1 MDNNNELFPLSSEQ
15 PESKDFKR
23 IVRQYTRYWY
33 LFVLGAALGLGV
45 AYLYLRFY
53 AVPQFIVSSTMLI
66 KDDKGGQGLSNADAL
81 SDLTTFKSTRS
92 VDNEI
97 EVLKSASI
105 MERVAKDLDLFTS
118 YYVEGKVI
126 DKEIYGK
133 EVPIKVLRNAMDS
146 TAAGKSF
153 IVFVKADNSFQ
164 LQDFTGATDTY
175 KFGQQIKKPYGSFT
189 IVASSIKNA
198 VSDKIIVRFND
209 IHQVATHY
217 SQAIGIQPVGKSSN
231 VLTLS
236 LVDPIP
242 DKAKNIINRLM
253 YVYNSESI
261 EDKNLMAVSTLKFLD
276 ERLRIITAELSGVEK
291 GVEKFKSQNALTDI
305 SSQASG
311 YETQASNYTQ
321 QLSEWATQ
329 IDLLESLEG
338 YLRKNSGQYSIVP
351 SSLGLKDET
360 LLGLIGKFNELQA
373 TRERMLRT
381 NQPTSL
387 LIKNINEQIS
397 TLQDN
402 ILENLQNIKRG
413 LQITSNNLKRSSGQF
428 QSKIRKVPE
437 QEREL
442 QEIKRQL
449 TIKQNIYVYLLQKR
463 EETALALA
471 ATASV
476 ARVLDFSKGGDYP
489 ISPNKQIIYLMSI
502 LIGLGVPF
510 AGVFLSSVLNSKIQS
525 QQDVTS
531 AVPVPILGEI
541 AHNNKKATVVVT
553 KGNRSP
559 IAEMFQLVRT
569 NLHFLAT
576 NKNSVVVLTTSS
588 MSGEGKTFFSI
599 NLGASLAAT
608 GKRVVLLDL
617 DLREPKVAIE
627 LELPDGPGVTEYL
640 LSNEVTLDS
649 VIQPAEMVPGLFVV
663 SSGVVVQNP
672 VELMMGSKF
681 EHFIH
686 ELKERF
692 DYIIM
697 DTAPVGLVADA
708 FTLSHFVD
716 ISIYVVRYNYT
727 QKGQLDI
734 IKNIYKNK
742 TMNRPVIVLN
752 DAKESNGGNYG
763 YGYGYGYDKKDT
775 RKKKVVG

>member
-1 MDNNNELFPLSSEQ
+1 MDNNNELFPLNSEQ
-15 PESKDFKR
+15 PDSKDFKR
-23 IVRQYTRYWY
+23 IIRQYTRYWY
-33 LFVLGAALGLGV
+33 LFVLGAALGLGI

-53 AVPQFIVSSTMLI
+53 AVPQYVVSSTMLI

-105 MERVAKDLDLFTS
+105 MERVAKELDLFTS

-126 DKEIYGK
+126 DKEIYGQA
-133 EVPIKVLRNAMDS
+133 VPIKVLRNTVDS

-153 IVFVKADNSFQ
+153 IVFLKADNSFQ
-164 LQDFTGATDTY
+164 LQDYTGTIDTY

-189 IVASSIKNA
+189 IVASSTKNA

-209 IHQVATHY
+209 IHQVAAHY

-236 LVDPIP
+236 LIDPIP
-242 DKAKNIINRLM
+242 DKAKNIINKLM

-276 ERLRIITAELSGVEK
+276 ERLRLITAELSGVEK

-338 YLRKNSGQYSIVP
+338 YLRKNAGQYSIVP

-373 TRERMLRT
+373 ARERMLRT

-387 LIKNINEQIS
+387 LIKNINEQID

-413 LQITSNNLKRSSGQF
+413 LQITSNNLKKSSGQF

-476 ARVLDFSKGGDYP
+476 ARVLDLAKGGDYP

-510 AGVFLSSVLNSKIQS
+510 AGIFLSSALNSKIQS

-541 AHNNKKATVVVT
+541 AHNSKKSTVVVT

-608 GKRVVLLDL
+608 GKRVILLDL

-649 VIQPAEMVPGLFVV
+649 VIQPAEKVPGLFVV
-663 SSGVVVQNP
+663 SSGIVVQNP

-775 RKKKVVG
+775 RKKKAVR

>member
-1 MDNNNELFPLSSEQ
+1 MDNNKELFPLSSEQ
-15 PESKDFKR
+15 PESKDFR
-23 IVRQYTRYWY
+23 RMIHQYTRYWY
-33 LFVLGAALGLGV
+33 LFVLGAALGLGA
-45 AYLYLRFY
+45 AYFYLRYY
-53 AVPQFIVSSTMLI
+53 AIPQYVVSSTMLI
-66 KDDKGGQGLSNADAL
+66 KDEKGGQGLSNADAL
-81 SDLTTFKSTRS
+81 SDLTTFKTTRS

-105 MERVAKDLDLFTS
+105 MERVAKELDLFTS
-118 YYVEGKVI
+118 YYVEGKII
-126 DKEIYGK
+126 DKEIYGQS
-133 EVPIKVLRNAMDS
+133 VPIKVLRNNVDS

-153 IVFVKADNSFQ
+153 TVFLKADNSFQ
-164 LQDFTGATDTY
+164 LQDYTGAVTTH
-175 KFGQQIKKPYGSFT
+175 KFGQQIEKPYGSFT
-189 IVASSIKNA
+189 IVAASTKNA

-209 IHQVATHY
+209 IHQIAAHY

-231 VLTLS
+231 VLALS

-242 DKAKNIINRLM
+242 EKAKNIINTLM
-253 YVYNSESI
+253 HVYNSEAI
-261 EDKNLMAVSTLKFLD
+261 EDKNLMAVGTLKFLD
-276 ERLRIITAELSGVEK
+276 ERLRLITAELSGVEK
-291 GVEKFKSQNALTDI
+291 GVEKYKSQNALTDI
-305 SSQASG
+305 ASQASG
-311 YETQASNYTQ
+311 YETQAASTTQ
-321 QLSEWATQ
+321 QLSEGATQ

-338 YLRKNSGQYSIVP
+338 YLRKNAGQYSIVP

-360 LLGLIGKFNELQA
+360 LLGLIGKFNELQV

-381 NQPTSL
+381 NESTSF
-387 LIKNINEQIS
+387 LIKNIDEQI
-397 TLQDN
+397 TNLQNN

-428 QSKIRKVPE
+428 QSKIKKVPE
-437 QEREL
+437 QERDL

-449 TIKQNIYVYLLQKR
+449 AIKQNIYVYLLQKR
-463 EETALALA
+463 EETALSLA
-471 ATASV
+471 ATASA
-476 ARVLDFSKGGDYP
+476 ARVLDLAKGGDYP
-489 ISPNKQIIYLMSI
+489 ISPNKQIVYLMAM
-502 LIGLGVPF
+502 LLGLGVPF
-510 AGVFLSSVLNSKIQS
+510 AGIFLGSALNNKIQS
-525 QQDVTS
+525 QQDITN
-531 AVPVPILGEI
+531 AVSVPILGEI
-541 AHNNKKATVVVT
+541 AHNSRKETVVVT

-569 NLHFLAT
+569 NLHFLAA
-576 NKNSVVVLTTSS
+576 NKNNVVVLTTSS

-649 VIQPAEMVPGLFVV
+649 VIQPTEKVPGLFVV

-672 VELMMGSKF
+672 VELMMSSKF

-708 FTLSHFVD
+708 FALSHFVD

-763 YGYGYGYDKKDT
+763 YGYGYGYDKKDNQK
-775 RKKKVVG
+775 RKAVR

>member
-1 MDNNNELFPLSSEQ
+1 MDNKELFPLSSEQ

-23 IVRQYTRYWY
+23 IISQYSRYWY
-33 LFVLGAALGLGV
+33 LFVLGASIGLGI

-53 AVPQFIVSSTMLI
+53 AIPQYVVSSTMLI

-92 VDNEI
+92 IDNEI
-97 EVLKSASI
+97 EVLRSASI
-105 MERVAKDLDLFTS
+105 MERVAKELDLFTS
-118 YYVEGKVI
+118 YYVEGKVV
-126 DKEIYGK
+126 DKEIYGQS
-133 EVPIKVLRNAMDS
+133 VPIKVLRSNVDS

-153 IVFVKADNSFQ
+153 VVFLKADNSFQ
-164 LQDFTGATDTY
+164 LQDYTGTTNTY
-175 KFGQQIKKPYGSFT
+175 KLGQQIKKPYGSFT

-209 IHQVATHY
+209 IHQVAAHY

-242 DKAKNIINRLM
+242 EKAKNIINKLM
-253 YVYNSESI
+253 YVYNRESI

-276 ERLRIITAELSGVEK
+276 ERLRLITAELSGVEK

-321 QLSEWATQ
+321 QLAEWATQ
-329 IDLLESLEG
+329 IDLLESLES
-338 YLRKNSGQYSIVP
+338 YLRKNTGQYSIVP

-360 LLGLIGKFNELQA
+360 LLGLIGKF
-373 TRERMLRT
+373 
-381 NQPTSL
+381 
-387 LIKNINEQIS
+387 
-397 TLQDN
+397 
-402 ILENLQNIKRG
+402 
-413 LQITSNNLKRSSGQF
+413 
-428 QSKIRKVPE
+428 SKIRKVPE

-449 TIKQNIYVYLLQKR
+449 VIKQNIYVYLLQKR

-471 ATASV
+471 ATASA
-476 ARVLDFSKGGDYP
+476 ARVLDLAKGGDYP
-489 ISPNKQIIYLMSI
+489 ISPNKQIIYLMAA
-502 LIGLGVPF
+502 LLGLAAPF
-510 AGVFLSSVLNSKIQS
+510 AGIFIGSVLNNKIQS
-525 QQDVTS
+525 QQDVTNATS
-531 AVPVPILGEI
+531 VPILGEI
-541 AHNNKKATVVVT
+541 AHNSKKETVVVT

-576 NKNSVVVLTTSS
+576 NKNSVVLLTTSS

-649 VIQPAEMVPGLFVV
+649 VIQPAEKVPGLFVV

-672 VELMMGSKF
+672 IELMMSSKF
-681 EHFIH
+681 EHFVH

-775 RKKKVVG
+775 RKKKVAK

>member
-1 MDNNNELFPLSSEQ
+1 MDSNKELFPLSSEK
-15 PESKDFKR
+15 PDSKDFKR
-23 IVRQYTRYWY
+23 VIHQYTRYWY
-33 LFVLGAALGLGV
+33 LFILSAALGLGA
-45 AYLYLRFY
+45 AYFYLRYY
-53 AVPQFIVSSTMLI
+53 AIPQYVVSSTMLI
-66 KDDKGGQGLSNADAL
+66 KDEKGGQGLSNADAL

-92 VDNEI
+92 VDNEM
-97 EVLKSASI
+97 EVLRSASI
-105 MERVAKDLDLFTS
+105 MERVAKELDLFTS

-126 DKEIYGK
+126 DREIYGQS
-133 EVPIKVLRNAMDS
+133 VPIKVLRNAMDS

-153 IVFVKADNSFQ
+153 IVFLKADNSFQ
-164 LQDFTGATDTY
+164 LQDYTGTSTH
-175 KFGQQIKKPYGSFT
+175 KLGQQIKKPYGSFT
-189 IVASSIKNA
+189 IVASDAKYP

-209 IHQVATHY
+209 IHQVAAHY
-217 SQAIGIQPVGKSSN
+217 SQTIGIQPVGKSTN

-242 DKAKNIINRLM
+242 EKAKNIINTLM
-253 YVYNSESI
+253 HVYNSEAI

-276 ERLRIITAELSGVEK
+276 ERLRLITAELSGVEK
-291 GVEKFKSQNALTDI
+291 GVEKYRSQNAITDI
-305 SSQASG
+305 SSQAG
-311 YETQASNYTQ
+311 GIVTQESNTTQ
-321 QLSEWATQ
+321 QLSESATQ

-338 YLRKNSGQYSIVP
+338 YLRKNAGQYSMVP
-351 SSLGLKDET
+351 STLGLKDET
-360 LLGLIGKFNELQA
+360 LLSLIGKFNELQA

-387 LIKNINEQIS
+387 LMKNINEQI
-397 TLQDN
+397 TNLQDN

-413 LQITSNNLKRSSGQF
+413 LQITSNNLRRSAGQF

-449 TIKQNIYVYLLQKR
+449 AIKQNIYVYLLQKR

-476 ARVLDFSKGGDYP
+476 ARVLDLAKGGDYP
-489 ISPNKQIIYLMSI
+489 ISPNKQVIYLMA
-502 LIGLGVPF
+502 LLLGLGVPF
-510 AGVFLSSVLNSKIQS
+510 AGIYLGSALNNKIQS
-525 QQDVTS
+525 QQDVTNVTS
-531 AVPVPILGEI
+531 VPILGEI
-541 AHNNKKATVVVT
+541 AHNSRKETVVVT

-576 NKNSVVVLTTSS
+576 NKNSVVLLTTSS

-608 GKRVVLLDL
+608 GKRVILIDL
-617 DLREPKVAIE
+617 DLREPKVATE

-649 VIQPAEMVPGLFVV
+649 VIQPAEKVPGLFVV
-663 SSGVVVQNP
+663 SAGVIVHNP

-681 EHFIH
+681 EHFVH

-752 DAKESNGGNYG
+752 DAKELNGGNYG

-775 RKKKVVG
+775 RKKKSVR